1 MQVLALKYRPKHFSE
16 LVGQESVAKTL
27 SLALDNQRLANAYLF
42 SGLRGSGKTSSSR
55 IFARALM
62 CETGPK
68 AVPCDTCIQ
77 CQSALNNHH
86 IDIIEMDGASNRGI
100 DDVRNLIEQTRYKP
114 SFGRYKIFIIDEVH
128 MFTTEAFNALLKT
141 LEEPPSHVKFLL
153 ATTDA
158 LKLPATI
165 LSRTQHFRFKKI
177 PENSVISH
185 LKTILEKEQ
194 VSYETSALEKL
205 AHSGQGSLRDTITL
219 LEQAINYCDNAITE
233 SKVAE
238 MLGAIDRSVLEDFFQ
253 SLINQD
259 EARLQERY
267 AILENYETESV
278 LEEMM
283 LFLKAKLLSPDSYS
297 ILLIERFFKIIMSSL
312 SLLKEGA
319 NASFVLLLLK
329 MKFKEALKLKALDD
343 AILELE
349 QSKESVLKPLN
360 QNANASKQEPKSTE
374 KIEQAERI
382 EGTEKKE
389 KLETRENTETLQTLM
404 LSAKD
409 RIFHNLFKQV
419 QTLVYERNY
428 ELGEVFEKNIRFIDF
443 DSQTKTLTWESL
455 ATDKDKELL
464 RERFKI
470 VKSIVDG
477 VFGKGENIKIALKHH
492 LENKS
497 TLETQEIKDF
507 KISSLREK
515 ILPKPTIETTAE
527 TKENDTKE
535 AVGKALQTKENDT
548 KEAVGKALQTKEND
562 TKEAVGKA
570 LQTKENDTKEAVGK
584 ALQTKENDT
593 KETKETQPKQAPT
606 ALQEFMANH
615 SELIEEIKSEFEIKS
630 VELL

>member
-62 CETGPK
+62 CEEGPK

-194 VSYETSALEKL
+194 VGYESSALEKL

-233 SKVAE
+233 SKVAA

-360 QNANASKQEPKSTE
+360 QNANAPKQEPKSAE
-374 KIEQAERI
+374 KRENP
-382 EGTEKKE
+382 EKKE
-389 KLETRENTETLQTLM
+389 NAEAPQTPM

-428 ELGEVFEKNIRFIDF
+428 ELGAVFEKNIRFIDF

-470 VKSIVDG
+470 VKGIVDG
-477 VFGKGENIKIALKHH
+477 VFGKGENIKIALKNH

-497 TLETQEIKDF
+497 ALEVVKELKF
-507 KISSLREK
+507 PYSK
-515 ILPKPTIETTAE
+515 PKPTTETMAE
-527 TKENDTKE
+527 MKEKETKE
-535 AVGKALQTKENDT
+535 AVKKEI
-548 KEAVGKALQTKEND
+548 KEKEIQK
-562 TKEAVGKA
+562 KEI
-570 LQTKENDTKEAVGK
+570 
-584 ALQTKENDT
+584 KENDT
-593 KETKETQPKQAPT
+593 KETKEAQPKEAPT

-615 SELIEEIKSEFEIKS
+615 SNLIEEIKSEFEIKS

>member
-62 CETGPK
+62 CEEGPK
-68 AVPCDTCIQ
+68 AVPCDTCTQ

-297 ILLIERFFKIIMSSL
+297 ILLIERFFKIIMSGL

-360 QNANASKQEPKSTE
+360 QNANAFKQESAE
-374 KIEQAERI
+374 KIEKP
-382 EGTEKKE
+382 EKKE
-389 KLETRENTETLQTLM
+389 NAETPQTPM

-428 ELGEVFEKNIRFIDF
+428 ELGAVFEKNIRFIDF

-455 ATDKDKELL
+455 ATHKDKELL

-477 VFGKGENIKIALKHH
+477 VFGKGENIKIALKNHS
-492 LENKS
+492 ENKS
-497 TLETQEIKDF
+497 ALEEIKEF
-507 KISSLREK
+507 KFPSLK
-515 ILPKPTIETTAE
+515 PKPTTETTAE
-527 TKENDTKE
+527 TKEKE
-535 AVGKALQTKENDT
+535 IQENDT
-548 KEAVGKALQTKEND
+548 KEIQET
-562 TKEAVGKA
+562 
-570 LQTKENDTKEAVGK
+570 QS
-584 ALQTKENDT
+584 
-593 KETKETQPKQAPT
+593 KETPT

-615 SELIEEIKSEFEIKS
+615 SDLIEEIKSEFEIKS

>member
-62 CETGPK
+62 CEEGPK

-194 VSYETSALEKL
+194 VSYESSALEKL

-233 SKVAE
+233 SKVAA

-267 AILENYETESV
+267 AILENYETEGV

-343 AILELE
+343 AIVELE
-349 QSKESVLKPLN
+349 QTPFN
-360 QNANASKQEPKSTE
+360 QSPSISYNAPKQEPKS
-374 KIEQAERI
+374 AERM
-382 EGTEKKE
+382 EGTEK
-389 KLETRENTETLQTLM
+389 RENTEAPQTPM

-428 ELGEVFEKNIRFIDF
+428 ELGAVFEKNIRFIDF

-455 ATDKDKELL
+455 AADKDKELL

-470 VKSIVDG
+470 VKGIVDG
-477 VFGKGENIKIALKHH
+477 VFGKGENIKIALKNHS
-492 LENKS
+492 ENKS
-497 TLETQEIKDF
+497 AREETKEVKDF

-515 ILPKPTIETTAE
+515 ILPQPTTETTAE
-527 TKENDTKE
+527 MKEKEVQKNEIKEKEIKEKEVQKKEIKENDTKE
-535 AVGKALQTKENDT
+535 VQ
-548 KEAVGKALQTKEND
+548 
-562 TKEAVGKA
+562 
-570 LQTKENDTKEAVGK
+570 
-584 ALQTKENDT
+584 
-593 KETKETQPKQAPT
+593 ETQLKEAPT

-615 SELIEEIKSEFEIKS
+615 SNLIEEIKSEFEIKS

>member
-16 LVGQESVAKTL
+16 LIGQESVAKTL

-62 CETGPK
+62 CEEGPK

-194 VSYETSALEKL
+194 VSYESSALEKL

-389 KLETRENTETLQTLM
+389 KPEKKENAETPQTPM

-428 ELGEVFEKNIRFIDF
+428 ELGAVFEKNIRFIDF

-455 ATDKDKELL
+455 ATNKDKELL

-477 VFGKGENIKIALKHH
+477 VFGKGENIKIALKSHS
-492 LENKS
+492 ENKNA
-497 TLETQEIKDF
+497 LEVVKEF
-507 KISSLREK
+507 KFPYSK
-515 ILPKPTIETTAE
+515 PKPTTETTAE
-527 TKENDTKE
+527 MKEKE
-535 AVGKALQTKENDT
+535 VQKNEI
-548 KEAVGKALQTKEND
+548 
-562 TKEAVGKA
+562 
-570 LQTKENDTKEAVGK
+570 
-584 ALQTKENDT
+584 
-593 KETKETQPKQAPT
+593 KETKETQPKEAPT

-615 SELIEEIKSEFEIKS
+615 SNLIEEIKSEFEIKS

>member
-259 EARLQERY
+259 EARLKERY

-283 LFLKAKLLSPDSYS
+283 LFLKAKLLSPDTYS

-349 QSKESVLKPLN
+349 QAPFN
-360 QNANASKQEPKSTE
+360 QSPSISYNAPKQEPKSTE

-382 EGTEKKE
+382 EGTE
-389 KLETRENTETLQTLM
+389 TPQTPM

-428 ELGEVFEKNIRFIDF
+428 ELGAVFEKNIRFIDF

-470 VKSIVDG
+470 VKGIVDS
-477 VFGKGENIKIALKHH
+477 VFGKGENIKIALKNQ
-492 LENKS
+492 NKS
-497 TLETQEIKDF
+497 ALEVVKELKF
-507 KISSLREK
+507 PYSK
-515 ILPKPTIETTAE
+515 PKPTTETTAE
-527 TKENDTKE
+527 MKEKEIQKKEIKEKEVQENDTKE
-535 AVGKALQTKENDT
+535 IQ
-548 KEAVGKALQTKEND
+548 
-562 TKEAVGKA
+562 
-570 LQTKENDTKEAVGK
+570 
-584 ALQTKENDT
+584 
-593 KETKETQPKQAPT
+593 ETQPKQAPT

-615 SELIEEIKSEFEIKS
+615 SNLIEEIKSEFEIKS

>member
-27 SLALDNQRLANAYLF
+27 SLALNNQRLANAYLF

-62 CETGPK
+62 CEEGPK

-349 QSKESVLKPLN
+349 QSKESILKSIN
-360 QNANASKQEPKSTE
+360 QNANAPKQEPKSTE
-374 KIEQAERI
+374 RIEQAERI
-382 EGTEKKE
+382 EGTEKIASAE
-389 KLETRENTETLQTLM
+389 APQTPM

-428 ELGEVFEKNIRFIDF
+428 ELGAVFEKNIRFIDF

-477 VFGKGENIKIALKHH
+477 VFGKGESIKIALKHH

-497 TLETQEIKDF
+497 AREETKEV
-507 KISSLREK
+507 KISSLKEK
-515 ILPKPTIETTAE
+515 ILPKPTTETTAE
-527 TKENDTKE
+527 MKEKEVQKNEIKEKEIKENDTKE
-535 AVGKALQTKENDT
+535 VQ
-548 KEAVGKALQTKEND
+548 
-562 TKEAVGKA
+562 
-570 LQTKENDTKEAVGK
+570 
-584 ALQTKENDT
+584 
-593 KETKETQPKQAPT
+593 ETQPKEAPT

-615 SELIEEIKSEFEIKS
+615 SNLIEEIKSEFEIKS

>member
-62 CETGPK
+62 CEEGPK

-259 EARLQERY
+259 EVRLKERY

-343 AILELE
+343 AIVELE
-349 QSKESVLKPLN
+349 QTPFN
-360 QNANASKQEPKSTE
+360 QNPNISYNAPKQEPKS
-374 KIEQAERI
+374 AERI
-382 EGTEKKE
+382 EGTEKRESTE
-389 KLETRENTETLQTLM
+389 KIASAETPQTPM
-404 LSAKD
+404 LSVKD

-428 ELGEVFEKNIRFIDF
+428 ELGAVFEKNIRFIDF

-455 ATDKDKELL
+455 AADKDKELL

-470 VKSIVDG
+470 VKGIVDG
-477 VFGKGENIKIALKHH
+477 VFGKGENIKIALKNHS
-492 LENKS
+492 ENKS
-497 TLETQEIKDF
+497 AREETKEV

-515 ILPKPTIETTAE
+515 ILPKPTTETMAEMKEKEVQKNEIKEKE

-535 AVGKALQTKENDT
+535 VQ
-548 KEAVGKALQTKEND
+548 EA
-562 TKEAVGKA
+562 
-570 LQTKENDTKEAVGK
+570 
-584 ALQTKENDT
+584 
-593 KETKETQPKQAPT
+593 QPKQAPT

>member
-62 CETGPK
+62 CEEGPK
-68 AVPCDTCIQ
+68 AVPCDTCTQ

-297 ILLIERFFKIIMSSL
+297 ILLIERFFKIIMSGL

-360 QNANASKQEPKSTE
+360 QNANAFKQESKSAD
-374 KIEQAERI
+374 KIEKPEKREGAE
-382 EGTEKKE
+382 TP
-389 KLETRENTETLQTLM
+389 M

-428 ELGEVFEKNIRFIDF
+428 ELGAVFEKNIRFIDF

-455 ATDKDKELL
+455 ATHKDKELL

-477 VFGKGENIKIALKHH
+477 VFGKGENIKIALKNHS
-492 LENKS
+492 ENKS
-497 TLETQEIKDF
+497 AKEVVKEF
-507 KISSLREK
+507 KFPSLK
-515 ILPKPTIETTAE
+515 PKPTTETTAE
-527 TKENDTKE
+527 TKENETKE
-535 AVGKALQTKENDT
+535 VVEKETKEKEVQKNDT
-548 KEAVGKALQTKEND
+548 KEIQ
-562 TKEAVGKA
+562 
-570 LQTKENDTKEAVGK
+570 
-584 ALQTKENDT
+584 
-593 KETKETQPKQAPT
+593 ETQPKETPT

-615 SELIEEIKSEFEIKS
+615 SDLIEEIKSEFEIKS

>member
-62 CETGPK
+62 CEEGPK

-194 VSYETSALEKL
+194 VSYESSALEKL

-349 QSKESVLKPLN
+349 QTPFN
-360 QNANASKQEPKSTE
+360 QSPSISYNAPKQEPKSAE
-374 KIEQAERI
+374 KIEKPEKR
-382 EGTEKKE
+382 ESTEKKE
-389 KLETRENTETLQTLM
+389 NAEAPQTPM

-428 ELGEVFEKNIRFIDF
+428 ELGAVFEKNIRFIDF

-455 ATDKDKELL
+455 AADKDKELL

-470 VKSIVDG
+470 VKGIVDG
-477 VFGKGENIKIALKHH
+477 IFGKGENIKIVLKNH

-497 TLETQEIKDF
+497 AREETKEVKDF

-515 ILPKPTIETTAE
+515 ILPQPTTETTAE
-527 TKENDTKE
+527 MKEKEVQKNEIKEKETKEKETKE
-535 AVGKALQTKENDT
+535 KETKEKET
-548 KEAVGKALQTKEND
+548 KEKETKE
-562 TKEAVGKA
+562 KEVQKN
-570 LQTKENDTKEAVGK
+570 E
-584 ALQTKENDT
+584 T

-606 ALQEFMANH
+606 ALQEFMANN
-615 SELIEEIKSEFEIKS
+615 SNLIEEIKSEFEIKS

>member
-62 CETGPK
+62 CEEGPK

-194 VSYETSALEKL
+194 VSYESSALEKL

-233 SKVAE
+233 SKVAA

-259 EARLQERY
+259 EARLKERY

-349 QSKESVLKPLN
+349 QTPFN
-360 QNANASKQEPKSTE
+360 QSPSISYNAPKQEFKGTE

-382 EGTEKKE
+382 ERTEKRE
-389 KLETRENTETLQTLM
+389 SAERIESAETPQTPM

-428 ELGEVFEKNIRFIDF
+428 ELGAVFEKNIRFIDF

-455 ATDKDKELL
+455 ATHKDKELL

-477 VFGKGENIKIALKHH
+477 VFGKGENIKIALKNH

-497 TLETQEIKDF
+497 TREETKEVKDF

-515 ILPKPTIETTAE
+515 ILPKPTTETTAE
-527 TKENDTKE
+527 MKEKETKEKEIQENDTKE
-535 AVGKALQTKENDT
+535 VQEI
-548 KEAVGKALQTKEND
+548 
-562 TKEAVGKA
+562 
-570 LQTKENDTKEAVGK
+570 
-584 ALQTKENDT
+584 
-593 KETKETQPKQAPT
+593 QPKQAPT

-615 SELIEEIKSEFEIKS
+615 SNLIEEIKSEFEIKS

>member
-62 CETGPK
+62 CEEGPK
-68 AVPCDTCIQ
+68 AVPCDTCTQ

-194 VSYETSALEKL
+194 VSYEASALEKL

-267 AILENYETESV
+267 AILENYETEGV

-343 AILELE
+343 AIVELE

-389 KLETRENTETLQTLM
+389 KLETRENTETLQTPM

-428 ELGEVFEKNIRFIDF
+428 ELGAVFEKNIRFIDF

-455 ATDKDKELL
+455 AADKDKELL

-477 VFGKGENIKIALKHH
+477 VFGKGENIKIALKNH

-497 TLETQEIKDF
+497 AREETKEVKDF

-515 ILPKPTIETTAE
+515 ILPQPTTETTAE
-527 TKENDTKE
+527 MKEKEVQKNEIKEKEIKENDTKE
-535 AVGKALQTKENDT
+535 VQ
-548 KEAVGKALQTKEND
+548 
-562 TKEAVGKA
+562 
-570 LQTKENDTKEAVGK
+570 
-584 ALQTKENDT
+584 
-593 KETKETQPKQAPT
+593 ETQPKESPT

-615 SELIEEIKSEFEIKS
+615 SNLIEEIKSEFEIKS

>member
-62 CETGPK
+62 CEEGPK

-194 VSYETSALEKL
+194 VSYENSALEKL

-267 AILENYETESV
+267 AILENYETEGV

-343 AILELE
+343 AIVELE
-349 QSKESVLKPLN
+349 QTPFN
-360 QNANASKQEPKSTE
+360 QSPSISYNAPKQEPKS
-374 KIEQAERI
+374 AERI
-382 EGTEKKE
+382 EGTEKRE
-389 KLETRENTETLQTLM
+389 KLETRENTETPQTPM

-428 ELGEVFEKNIRFIDF
+428 ELGAVFEKNIRFIDF

-477 VFGKGENIKIALKHH
+477 VFGKGENIKIALKNH

-497 TLETQEIKDF
+497 APEETKEF
-507 KISSLREK
+507 KFPFL
-515 ILPKPTIETTAE
+515 KPQPTTETTAE
-527 TKENDTKE
+527 TKENEKE
-535 AVGKALQTKENDT
+535 AVGKALQTKEN
-548 KEAVGKALQTKEND
+548 E
-562 TKEAVGKA
+562 
-570 LQTKENDTKEAVGK
+570 
-584 ALQTKENDT
+584 T
-593 KETKETQPKQAPT
+593 KETKEAQPKEAPT

>member
-62 CETGPK
+62 CEEGPK
-68 AVPCDTCIQ
+68 AVPCDTCTQ

-177 PENSVISH
+177 PENSVIAH

-283 LFLKAKLLSPDSYS
+283 LFLKAKLLSPDTYS
-297 ILLIERFFKIIMSSL
+297 ILLIERFFKIIMSGL

-360 QNANASKQEPKSTE
+360 QNANAFKQESAE
-374 KIEQAERI
+374 KIEKPEKRESAE
-382 EGTEKKE
+382 TP
-389 KLETRENTETLQTLM
+389 QTPM

-428 ELGEVFEKNIRFIDF
+428 ELGAVFEKNIRFIDF

-455 ATDKDKELL
+455 ATHKDKELL

-477 VFGKGENIKIALKHH
+477 VFGKGENIKIALKNHS
-492 LENKS
+492 ENKS
-497 TLETQEIKDF
+497 ALEEIKF
-507 KISSLREK
+507 KFPSLK
-515 ILPKPTIETTAE
+515 PKPTTETTAE
-527 TKENDTKE
+527 MKE
-535 AVGKALQTKENDT
+535 
-548 KEAVGKALQTKEND
+548 
-562 TKEAVGKA
+562 
-570 LQTKENDTKEAVGK
+570 
-584 ALQTKENDT
+584 
-593 KETKETQPKQAPT
+593 KETKEAIEKETKENGTKEIQETQPKETPT
-606 ALQEFMANH
+606 ALQEFMTNH
-615 SELIEEIKSEFEIKS
+615 SDLIEEIKSEFEIKS
-630 VELL
+630 VEWL

>member
-62 CETGPK
+62 CEEGPK
-68 AVPCDTCIQ
+68 AVPCDTCTQ

-297 ILLIERFFKIIMSSL
+297 ILLIERFFKIIMSGL

-349 QSKESVLKPLN
+349 QSKESALKPLN
-360 QNANASKQEPKSTE
+360 QNANAFKQESAE
-374 KIEQAERI
+374 KIEKP
-382 EGTEKKE
+382 EK
-389 KLETRENTETLQTLM
+389 RESTETPQTPM

-428 ELGEVFEKNIRFIDF
+428 ELGAVFEKNIRFIDF

-464 RERFKI
+464 RERFKV

-477 VFGKGENIKIALKHH
+477 VFGKGENIKIALKNHS
-492 LENKS
+492 ENKS
-497 TLETQEIKDF
+497 ALEEIKEF
-507 KISSLREK
+507 KFPYSK
-515 ILPKPTIETTAE
+515 PKPTTETTAE

-535 AVGKALQTKENDT
+535 VVENDT
-548 KEAVGKALQTKEND
+548 KEKEIQKND
-562 TKEAVGKA
+562 TKEIQET
-570 LQTKENDTKEAVGK
+570 QTKET
-584 ALQTKENDT
+584 
-593 KETKETQPKQAPT
+593 PT
-606 ALQEFMANH
+606 ALQEFMANN
-615 SELIEEIKSEFEIKS
+615 SNLIEEIKSEFEIKS

>member
-62 CETGPK
+62 CEKGPK
-68 AVPCDTCIQ
+68 AVPCDTCTQ

-259 EARLQERY
+259 EVRLQERY

-283 LFLKAKLLSPDSYS
+283 LFLKAKLLSPDAYS
-297 ILLIERFFKIIMSSL
+297 ILLIERFFKIIMSGL

-349 QSKESVLKPLN
+349 QTPFN
-360 QNANASKQEPKSTE
+360 QNPSISYNASKQEPKSAE

-389 KLETRENTETLQTLM
+389 SAEKRENTETQQTPM

-428 ELGEVFEKNIRFIDF
+428 ELGAVFEKNIRFIDF

-477 VFGKGENIKIALKHH
+477 VFGKGENIKIALKNQ
-492 LENKS
+492 NKS
-497 TLETQEIKDF
+497 ALEVVKELKF
-507 KISSLREK
+507 PYSK
-515 ILPKPTIETTAE
+515 PKPTTETTAE
-527 TKENDTKE
+527 TKE
-535 AVGKALQTKENDT
+535 
-548 KEAVGKALQTKEND
+548 
-562 TKEAVGKA
+562 
-570 LQTKENDTKEAVGK
+570 
-584 ALQTKENDT
+584 
-593 KETKETQPKQAPT
+593 KETKEKEVQEIQPKQAPT

-615 SELIEEIKSEFEIKS
+615 SNLIEEIKSEFEIKS

>member
-62 CETGPK
+62 CEEGPK
-68 AVPCDTCIQ
+68 SVPCDTCIQ

-283 LFLKAKLLSPDSYS
+283 LFLKAKLLSPDAYS
-297 ILLIERFFKIIMSSL
+297 ILLIERFFKIIMSGL

-349 QSKESVLKPLN
+349 QSKESALKPLN
-360 QNANASKQEPKSTE
+360 QNANAFKQESAE
-374 KIEQAERI
+374 KIEKPEKRESAE
-382 EGTEKKE
+382 TP
-389 KLETRENTETLQTLM
+389 QTPM

-428 ELGEVFEKNIRFIDF
+428 ELGAVFEKNIRFIDF

-470 VKSIVDG
+470 VKSIVNG
-477 VFGKGENIKIALKHH
+477 VFGKGENIKIALKNH

-497 TLETQEIKDF
+497 AREETKEVKDF

-515 ILPKPTIETTAE
+515 ILPKPTTETTAE
-527 TKENDTKE
+527 MKE
-535 AVGKALQTKENDT
+535 
-548 KEAVGKALQTKEND
+548 
-562 TKEAVGKA
+562 
-570 LQTKENDTKEAVGK
+570 
-584 ALQTKENDT
+584 
-593 KETKETQPKQAPT
+593 KETKEKETKEVQETQPKETPT

-615 SELIEEIKSEFEIKS
+615 SDLIEEIKSEFEIKS

>member
-1 MQVLALKYRPKHFSE
+1 MQVLALKYRPKHFSD

-62 CETGPK
+62 CEEGPK

-297 ILLIERFFKIIMSSL
+297 ILLIERFFKIIMSGL

-349 QSKESVLKPLN
+349 QNKESALKPLN
-360 QNANASKQEPKSTE
+360 QNANAPKQEFKSIE
-374 KIEQAERI
+374 KVEKP
-382 EGTEKKE
+382 EKKE
-389 KLETRENTETLQTLM
+389 SAETPQTPM

-428 ELGEVFEKNIRFIDF
+428 ELGAVFEKNIRFVDF

-455 ATDKDKELL
+455 ATNKDKELL

-477 VFGKGENIKIALKHH
+477 VFGKGENIKIALKNPS
-492 LENKS
+492 ENKS
-497 TLETQEIKDF
+497 APEEIKEF
-507 KISSLREK
+507 KFPSLK
-515 ILPKPTIETTAE
+515 PKPTIETTAE
-527 TKENDTKE
+527 MKEKETKEKEVQENDTKE
-535 AVGKALQTKENDT
+535 VKEI
-548 KEAVGKALQTKEND
+548 
-562 TKEAVGKA
+562 
-570 LQTKENDTKEAVGK
+570 
-584 ALQTKENDT
+584 
-593 KETKETQPKQAPT
+593 QPKEAPT

-615 SELIEEIKSEFEIKS
+615 SNLIEEIKSEFEIKS

>member
-194 VSYETSALEKL
+194 VSYESSALEKL

-267 AILENYETESV
+267 AILENYETEGV

-343 AILELE
+343 AIVELE
-349 QSKESVLKPLN
+349 QTPFN
-360 QNANASKQEPKSTE
+360 QSPSISYNAPKQEPKSTE

-382 EGTEKKE
+382 EGTEK
-389 KLETRENTETLQTLM
+389 RENAETLQTPM

-428 ELGEVFEKNIRFIDF
+428 ELGVVFEKNIRFIDF

-455 ATDKDKELL
+455 AADKDKELL

-497 TLETQEIKDF
+497 APE
-507 KISSLREK
+507 
-515 ILPKPTIETTAE
+515 E
-527 TKENDTKE
+527 TKEFKFPPLKPQPTTEMTAEMQEKETKE

-548 KEAVGKALQTKEND
+548 KEVQEKEVQE
-562 TKEAVGKA
+562 KEI
-570 LQTKENDTKEAVGK
+570 
-584 ALQTKENDT
+584 KENDT
-593 KETKETQPKQAPT
+593 KETKEAQPKEAPT

>member
-16 LVGQESVAKTL
+16 LIGQESVAKTL

-68 AVPCDTCIQ
+68 AVPCDTCTQ

-194 VSYETSALEKL
+194 VSYEASALEKL

-259 EARLQERY
+259 EARLKERY

-283 LFLKAKLLSPDSYS
+283 LFLKAKLLSPDNYS

-349 QSKESVLKPLN
+349 QSKESAFQPLN
-360 QNANASKQEPKSTE
+360 QNANAPKQESKSTE
-374 KIEQAERI
+374 KIEKPERI
-382 EGTEKKE
+382 EGTEK
-389 KLETRENTETLQTLM
+389 RENTEKIASAETPQTPM

-428 ELGEVFEKNIRFIDF
+428 ELGAVFEKNICFIDF

-470 VKSIVDG
+470 VKGIVDG
-477 VFGKGENIKIALKHH
+477 VFGKGENIKIALKNHS
-492 LENKS
+492 ENKS
-497 TLETQEIKDF
+497 TREETKEVKDF

-515 ILPKPTIETTAE
+515 ILPKPTTETTAE
-527 TKENDTKE
+527 MKEKE
-535 AVGKALQTKENDT
+535 VQKNEIKE
-548 KEAVGKALQTKEND
+548 KEIKE
-562 TKEAVGKA
+562 KEI
-570 LQTKENDTKEAVGK
+570 KEKEI
-584 ALQTKENDT
+584 KEVQ
-593 KETKETQPKQAPT
+593 ETQPKQAPT

-615 SELIEEIKSEFEIKS
+615 SNLIEEIKSEFEIKS

>member
-62 CETGPK
+62 CEEGPK
-68 AVPCDTCIQ
+68 AVPCDTCTQ

-259 EARLQERY
+259 EARLKERY

-349 QSKESVLKPLN
+349 QTPFN
-360 QNANASKQEPKSTE
+360 QNPSISYNASKQEPKSTE
-374 KIEQAERI
+374 RI

-389 KLETRENTETLQTLM
+389 SAEKRENAETPQTPM

-428 ELGEVFEKNIRFIDF
+428 ELGAVFEKNIRFIDF

-477 VFGKGENIKIALKHH
+477 VFGKGENIKIALKNHS
-492 LENKS
+492 ENKS
-497 TLETQEIKDF
+497 AREEIKEVKDF
-507 KISSLREK
+507 KFPL
-515 ILPKPTIETTAE
+515 LKPQPTTETTAE
-527 TKENDTKE
+527 MKEKETKEAVKKEVQKNEIKEKEIKENDTKE
-535 AVGKALQTKENDT
+535 VQ
-548 KEAVGKALQTKEND
+548 
-562 TKEAVGKA
+562 
-570 LQTKENDTKEAVGK
+570 
-584 ALQTKENDT
+584 
-593 KETKETQPKQAPT
+593 ETQPKEAPT

-615 SELIEEIKSEFEIKS
+615 SNLIEEIKSEFEIKS

>member
-62 CETGPK
+62 CEEGPK
-68 AVPCDTCIQ
+68 AVPCDTCTQ

-297 ILLIERFFKIIMSSL
+297 ILLIERFFKIIMSGL

-360 QNANASKQEPKSTE
+360 QNANAFKQESKSAD
-374 KIEQAERI
+374 KIEKP
-382 EGTEKKE
+382 EKKE
-389 KLETRENTETLQTLM
+389 NAETPQTPM

-428 ELGEVFEKNIRFIDF
+428 ELGAVFEKNIRFIDF

-455 ATDKDKELL
+455 ATHKDKELL

-477 VFGKGENIKIALKHH
+477 VFGKGENIKIALKNHS
-492 LENKS
+492 ENKS
-497 TLETQEIKDF
+497 TLEEIKEF
-507 KISSLREK
+507 KFPYSK
-515 ILPKPTIETTAE
+515 PKPTTETTAE
-527 TKENDTKE
+527 MKEKETKEAIENKTKEKEIQENDTKE
-535 AVGKALQTKENDT
+535 VQ
-548 KEAVGKALQTKEND
+548 
-562 TKEAVGKA
+562 
-570 LQTKENDTKEAVGK
+570 
-584 ALQTKENDT
+584 
-593 KETKETQPKQAPT
+593 ETQPKDAPT

-615 SELIEEIKSEFEIKS
+615 SDLIEEIKSEFEIKS

>member
-141 LEEPPSHVKFLL
+141 LEEPPGHVKFLL

-194 VSYETSALEKL
+194 VSYEASALEKL

-233 SKVAE
+233 SKVAA

-259 EARLQERY
+259 EARLQECY
-267 AILENYETESV
+267 AILENYETEGV

-283 LFLKAKLLSPDSYS
+283 LFLKAKLLSPDTYS

-343 AILELE
+343 AIVELE
-349 QSKESVLKPLN
+349 QTPFN
-360 QNANASKQEPKSTE
+360 QSPSISYNATKQEFKGTE

-382 EGTEKKE
+382 EGTEKRE
-389 KLETRENTETLQTLM
+389 KLEKRENAEAPQTPM

-428 ELGEVFEKNIRFIDF
+428 ELGAVFEKNIRFIDF
-443 DSQTKTLTWESL
+443 DSQTKTLTWKSL
-455 ATDKDKELL
+455 AADKDKELL

-470 VKSIVDG
+470 VKGIVDG
-477 VFGKGENIKIALKHH
+477 VFGKGENIKIALKNH

-497 TLETQEIKDF
+497 AREETKEVKDF

-515 ILPKPTIETTAE
+515 ILPKPTTETTAE
-527 TKENDTKE
+527 MQENEKE
-535 AVGKALQTKENDT
+535 AVGKALQTKENET
-548 KEAVGKALQTKEND
+548 KEVQ
-562 TKEAVGKA
+562 
-570 LQTKENDTKEAVGK
+570 
-584 ALQTKENDT
+584 
-593 KETKETQPKQAPT
+593 ETQPKEVPT

>member
-62 CETGPK
+62 CEEGPK
-68 AVPCDTCIQ
+68 AVPCDTCTQ

-297 ILLIERFFKIIMSSL
+297 ILLIERFFKIIMSGL

-349 QSKESVLKPLN
+349 QSKESVLKPLS
-360 QNANASKQEPKSTE
+360 QNANAFKQESAE
-374 KIEQAERI
+374 KIEKP
-382 EGTEKKE
+382 EK
-389 KLETRENTETLQTLM
+389 RESTETPQTPM

-428 ELGEVFEKNIRFIDF
+428 ELGVVFEKNIRFIDF

-477 VFGKGENIKIALKHH
+477 VFGKGENIKIALKNQ
-492 LENKS
+492 NKS
-497 TLETQEIKDF
+497 ALEEIKEF
-507 KISSLREK
+507 KFPYS
-515 ILPKPTIETTAE
+515 KPQPTTETTAE
-527 TKENDTKE
+527 MKENDTKE
-535 AVGKALQTKENDT
+535 VVENDT
-548 KEAVGKALQTKEND
+548 KEKEVQKNETKEI
-562 TKEAVGKA
+562 
-570 LQTKENDTKEAVGK
+570 Q
-584 ALQTKENDT
+584 
-593 KETKETQPKQAPT
+593 ETQPKETPT
-606 ALQEFMANH
+606 ALQEFMANN
-615 SELIEEIKSEFEIKS
+615 SNLIEEIKSEFEIKS

>member
-62 CETGPK
+62 CEEGPK
-68 AVPCDTCIQ
+68 AVPCDTCTQ

-233 SKVAE
+233 SKVAA

-259 EARLQERY
+259 EARLKERY

-349 QSKESVLKPLN
+349 QAPFN
-360 QNANASKQEPKSTE
+360 QSPSISYNAPKQEPKSAE
-374 KIEQAERI
+374 KIE
-382 EGTEKKE
+382 
-389 KLETRENTETLQTLM
+389 KLEKIESAETPQTPM

-428 ELGEVFEKNIRFIDF
+428 ELGAVFEKNIRFIDF

-455 ATDKDKELL
+455 AADKDKELL

-470 VKSIVDG
+470 VKGIVDS
-477 VFGKGENIKIALKHH
+477 VFGKGESIKIALKNH

-497 TLETQEIKDF
+497 AREETKEVKDF

-515 ILPKPTIETTAE
+515 ILPKPTTETTAE
-527 TKENDTKE
+527 TKEKEIKE
-535 AVGKALQTKENDT
+535 AVKKEIKEKEIKEKEVKENDT
-548 KEAVGKALQTKEND
+548 KEI
-562 TKEAVGKA
+562 KEA
-570 LQTKENDTKEAVGK
+570 
-584 ALQTKENDT
+584 
-593 KETKETQPKQAPT
+593 QPKEAPT

>member
-62 CETGPK
+62 CEEGPK
-68 AVPCDTCIQ
+68 AVPCDTCAQ

-259 EARLQERY
+259 EVRLQERY

-297 ILLIERFFKIIMSSL
+297 ILLIERFFKIIMSGL

-360 QNANASKQEPKSTE
+360 QNANAFKQESAE
-374 KIEQAERI
+374 KIEKP
-382 EGTEKKE
+382 EKK
-389 KLETRENTETLQTLM
+389 ENTETPQTPM

-428 ELGEVFEKNIRFIDF
+428 ELGAVFEKNIRFIDF

-455 ATDKDKELL
+455 ATHKDKELL

-477 VFGKGENIKIALKHH
+477 VFGKGENIKIALKNHS
-492 LENKS
+492 ENKS
-497 TLETQEIKDF
+497 ALEVVKEF
-507 KISSLREK
+507 KFPSLK
-515 ILPKPTIETTAE
+515 PKPTTETTAE
-527 TKENDTKE
+527 MKEKETKE
-535 AVGKALQTKENDT
+535 AIEKETKEKET
-548 KEAVGKALQTKEND
+548 KEI
-562 TKEAVGKA
+562 
-570 LQTKENDTKEAVGK
+570 
-584 ALQTKENDT
+584 
-593 KETKETQPKQAPT
+593 KETQPKETPT
-606 ALQEFMANH
+606 ALQEFMANY
-615 SELIEEIKSEFEIKS
+615 SDLIEEIKSEFEIKS

>member
-68 AVPCDTCIQ
+68 AVPCDTCTQ

-259 EARLQERY
+259 EARLKERY

-360 QNANASKQEPKSTE
+360 QNANAPKQEFKGTE

-389 KLETRENTETLQTLM
+389 SAEKKENTETPQTPM

-428 ELGEVFEKNIRFIDF
+428 ELGAVFEKNIRFIDF

-455 ATDKDKELL
+455 ATNKDKELL

-477 VFGKGENIKIALKHH
+477 VFGKGENIKIALKNH

-497 TLETQEIKDF
+497 AREETKEVKDF

-515 ILPKPTIETTAE
+515 ISPQPTTETTAE
-527 TKENDTKE
+527 MKEKE
-535 AVGKALQTKENDT
+535 VQKNEIKE
-548 KEAVGKALQTKEND
+548 KEVQ
-562 TKEAVGKA
+562 
-570 LQTKENDTKEAVGK
+570 
-584 ALQTKENDT
+584 ENDT
-593 KETKETQPKQAPT
+593 KETKETQPKEAPT

-615 SELIEEIKSEFEIKS
+615 SNLIEEIKSEFEIKS

>member
-62 CETGPK
+62 CEEGPK

-194 VSYETSALEKL
+194 VSYEASALEKL

-259 EARLQERY
+259 EARLKERY

-329 MKFKEALKLKALDD
+329 MKFKEALKFKALDD

-349 QSKESVLKPLN
+349 QTKESAFQPLN
-360 QNANASKQEPKSTE
+360 QNANAPKQEPKSTE

-382 EGTEKKE
+382 ENA
-389 KLETRENTETLQTLM
+389 ETPQTPM

-428 ELGEVFEKNIRFIDF
+428 ELGAVFEKNIRFIDF

-455 ATDKDKELL
+455 ATNKDKELL

-470 VKSIVDG
+470 VKGIVDS
-477 VFGKGENIKIALKHH
+477 VFGKGESIKIALKNHS
-492 LENKS
+492 ENKS
-497 TLETQEIKDF
+497 ALEVVKELKF
-507 KISSLREK
+507 PYSK
-515 ILPKPTIETTAE
+515 PKPTTETTAE
-527 TKENDTKE
+527 TEEKETEEKETEEKETEEKETKEKETKEKEIQENDTKE
-535 AVGKALQTKENDT
+535 VQ
-548 KEAVGKALQTKEND
+548 
-562 TKEAVGKA
+562 
-570 LQTKENDTKEAVGK
+570 
-584 ALQTKENDT
+584 
-593 KETKETQPKQAPT
+593 ETQPKQAPT

-615 SELIEEIKSEFEIKS
+615 SNLIEEIKSEFEIKS

>member
-62 CETGPK
+62 CEEGPK
-68 AVPCDTCIQ
+68 AVPCDTCTQ

-100 DDVRNLIEQTRYKP
+100 DDVRNLIEQTCYKP

-283 LFLKAKLLSPDSYS
+283 LFLKAKLLSPDAYS
-297 ILLIERFFKIIMSSL
+297 ILLIERFFKIIMSGL

-349 QSKESVLKPLN
+349 QTPFN
-360 QNANASKQEPKSTE
+360 QNPSISYNDSKQEPKSTE

-389 KLETRENTETLQTLM
+389 KLETRENTETLQTPM

-428 ELGEVFEKNIRFIDF
+428 ELGAVFEKNIRFIDF

-455 ATDKDKELL
+455 ATNKDKELL

-477 VFGKGENIKIALKHH
+477 VFGKGESIKIALKNHS
-492 LENKS
+492 ENKS
-497 TLETQEIKDF
+497 AREETKEIKDF

-515 ILPKPTIETTAE
+515 ILPKPTTETTAE
-527 TKENDTKE
+527 MKEKETKEKEIQENDTKE
-535 AVGKALQTKENDT
+535 VQ
-548 KEAVGKALQTKEND
+548 EA
-562 TKEAVGKA
+562 
-570 LQTKENDTKEAVGK
+570 
-584 ALQTKENDT
+584 
-593 KETKETQPKQAPT
+593 QPKQAPT

-615 SELIEEIKSEFEIKS
+615 SNLIEEIKSEFEIKS

>member
-62 CETGPK
+62 CEIGPK

-194 VSYETSALEKL
+194 VSYESSALEKL

-233 SKVAE
+233 SKVAA

-349 QSKESVLKPLN
+349 QAPFN
-360 QNANASKQEPKSTE
+360 QSPSISYNAPKQEPKSTE

-389 KLETRENTETLQTLM
+389 SAEKKENTETPQTPM

-428 ELGEVFEKNIRFIDF
+428 ELGAVFEKNICFIDF

-470 VKSIVDG
+470 VKGIVDG
-477 VFGKGENIKIALKHH
+477 VFGKGENIKIALKNQ
-492 LENKS
+492 NKS
-497 TLETQEIKDF
+497 TLEVVKEF
-507 KISSLREK
+507 KFPSLK
-515 ILPKPTIETTAE
+515 PKPTTETTAE
-527 TKENDTKE
+527 MKEKEVQKKEIKEKEIKEKEIKEKEIKEKEIKEKEIKENDTKE
-535 AVGKALQTKENDT
+535 VQEN
-548 KEAVGKALQTKEND
+548 
-562 TKEAVGKA
+562 
-570 LQTKENDTKEAVGK
+570 
-584 ALQTKENDT
+584 
-593 KETKETQPKQAPT
+593 QPKESPT

-615 SELIEEIKSEFEIKS
+615 SNLIEEIRSEFEIKS

>member
-16 LVGQESVAKTL
+16 LVGQEGVAKTL

-62 CETGPK
+62 CEEGPK

-194 VSYETSALEKL
+194 VSYENSALEKL

-233 SKVAE
+233 SKVAA

-267 AILENYETESV
+267 AILENYETEGV

-283 LFLKAKLLSPDSYS
+283 LFLKAKLLSPDTYS

-343 AILELE
+343 AIVELE
-349 QSKESVLKPLN
+349 QTPFN
-360 QNANASKQEPKSTE
+360 QSPSINYNAPKQEFKNIEKRE
-374 KIEQAERI
+374 KIESI
-382 EGTEKKE
+382 EKRE
-389 KLETRENTETLQTLM
+389 KLEKRENTEAPQTPM

-428 ELGEVFEKNIRFIDF
+428 ELGAVFEKNIRFIDF

-455 ATDKDKELL
+455 AADKDKELL

-477 VFGKGENIKIALKHH
+477 VFGKGENIKIALKNH

-497 TLETQEIKDF
+497 APEETKEVKF
-507 KISSLREK
+507 PFL
-515 ILPKPTIETTAE
+515 KPQLTTETTAE
-527 TKENDTKE
+527 TKENGKE

-548 KEAVGKALQTKEND
+548 KEVQ
-562 TKEAVGKA
+562 EA
-570 LQTKENDTKEAVGK
+570 
-584 ALQTKENDT
+584 
-593 KETKETQPKQAPT
+593 QPKEAPT

-615 SELIEEIKSEFEIKS
+615 SNLIEEIKSEFEIKS

>member
-62 CETGPK
+62 CEEGPK
-68 AVPCDTCIQ
+68 SVPCDTCTQ
-77 CQSALNNHH
+77 CQSTLNNHH

-283 LFLKAKLLSPDSYS
+283 LFLKAKLLSPDTYS
-297 ILLIERFFKIIMSSL
+297 ILLIERFFKIIMSGL

-349 QSKESVLKPLN
+349 QSKESALKPLN
-360 QNANASKQEPKSTE
+360 QNANAFKQESAE
-374 KIEQAERI
+374 KIEKP
-382 EGTEKKE
+382 EK
-389 KLETRENTETLQTLM
+389 RESTETPQTPM

-428 ELGEVFEKNIRFIDF
+428 ELGAVFEKNIRFIDF

-455 ATDKDKELL
+455 ATHKDKELL

-477 VFGKGENIKIALKHH
+477 VFGKGENIKIALKNHS
-492 LENKS
+492 ENKS
-497 TLETQEIKDF
+497 ALEVVKEF
-507 KISSLREK
+507 KFPSLK
-515 ILPKPTIETTAE
+515 PKPTTETTAE
-527 TKENDTKE
+527 TKENETKG
-535 AVGKALQTKENDT
+535 AVE
-548 KEAVGKALQTKEND
+548 
-562 TKEAVGKA
+562 
-570 LQTKENDTKEAVGK
+570 
-584 ALQTKENDT
+584 
-593 KETKETQPKQAPT
+593 KETKEKEAKEVQETQPKEAPT

-615 SELIEEIKSEFEIKS
+615 SNLIEEIKSEFEIKS

>member
-194 VSYETSALEKL
+194 VSYESSALEKL

-259 EARLQERY
+259 EVRLQERY
-267 AILENYETESV
+267 AILENYETEGV

-283 LFLKAKLLSPDSYS
+283 LFLKAKLLSPDTYS

-343 AILELE
+343 AIVELE
-349 QSKESVLKPLN
+349 QTPFN
-360 QNANASKQEPKSTE
+360 QSPSISYNAPKQEPKS
-374 KIEQAERI
+374 AERI
-382 EGTEKKE
+382 EGTEKRE
-389 KLETRENTETLQTLM
+389 KLEKRENTETPQTPM
-404 LSAKD
+404 FSAKD

-428 ELGEVFEKNIRFIDF
+428 ELGAVFEKNIRFIDF

-455 ATDKDKELL
+455 AADKDKELL

-477 VFGKGENIKIALKHH
+477 VFGKGESIKIALKHH

-497 TLETQEIKDF
+497 APEETKEVKDF

-515 ILPKPTIETTAE
+515 ILPKPTTETTAE
-527 TKENDTKE
+527 IQEKEIKE
-535 AVGKALQTKENDT
+535 KE
-548 KEAVGKALQTKEND
+548 VQEN
-562 TKEAVGKA
+562 E
-570 LQTKENDTKEAVGK
+570 
-584 ALQTKENDT
+584 T
-593 KETKETQPKQAPT
+593 KETKETQPKEAPT

>member
-194 VSYETSALEKL
+194 VSYESSALEKL

-233 SKVAE
+233 SKVAA

-259 EARLQERY
+259 EARLQKRY

-349 QSKESVLKPLN
+349 QAPFN
-360 QNANASKQEPKSTE
+360 QSPSISYNAPKQEPKSTE
-374 KIEQAERI
+374 RIEQAERI

-389 KLETRENTETLQTLM
+389 SAEKKENAETPQTPM

-428 ELGEVFEKNIRFIDF
+428 ELGAVFEKNIRFIDF

-470 VKSIVDG
+470 VKGIVDG
-477 VFGKGENIKIALKHH
+477 VFGKGENIKIALKNH

-497 TLETQEIKDF
+497 AREETKEIKDF

-515 ILPKPTIETTAE
+515 ILPKPTTETTAE

-535 AVGKALQTKENDT
+535 VQKSEVQENDT
-548 KEAVGKALQTKEND
+548 KEVQ
-562 TKEAVGKA
+562 
-570 LQTKENDTKEAVGK
+570 
-584 ALQTKENDT
+584 
-593 KETKETQPKQAPT
+593 ETQPKQAPT

-615 SELIEEIKSEFEIKS
+615 SNLIEEIKSEFEIKS

>member
-62 CETGPK
+62 CEEGPK

-349 QSKESVLKPLN
+349 QTKESAFQPIN
-360 QNANASKQEPKSTE
+360 QNANAPKQEPKSTE
-374 KIEQAERI
+374 RI
-382 EGTEKKE
+382 EGTEKRE
-389 KLETRENTETLQTLM
+389 SAERIESAETPQTPM

-428 ELGEVFEKNIRFIDF
+428 ELGVVFEKNIRFIDF

-455 ATDKDKELL
+455 ATNKDKELL

-470 VKSIVDG
+470 VKGIVDG
-477 VFGKGENIKIALKHH
+477 VFGKGENIKIALKNHS
-492 LENKS
+492 ENKS
-497 TLETQEIKDF
+497 TREETKEV

-515 ILPKPTIETTAE
+515 ILPKPTTETTAE
-527 TKENDTKE
+527 TKEKETKE
-535 AVGKALQTKENDT
+535 TVGKETKIKEQEVKEN
-548 KEAVGKALQTKEND
+548 E
-562 TKEAVGKA
+562 
-570 LQTKENDTKEAVGK
+570 
-584 ALQTKENDT
+584 TKENDT

-615 SELIEEIKSEFEIKS
+615 SNLIEEIKSEFEIKS

>member
-62 CETGPK
+62 CEEGPK
-68 AVPCDTCIQ
+68 AVPCDTCAQ

-185 LKTILEKEQ
+185 LKTILEKER

-259 EARLQERY
+259 EARLQDRY

-283 LFLKAKLLSPDSYS
+283 LFLKAKLLSPDIYS

-360 QNANASKQEPKSTE
+360 QNANAFKQESADKIEKPEKRESTE
-374 KIEQAERI
+374 
-382 EGTEKKE
+382 TP
-389 KLETRENTETLQTLM
+389 QTPM

-428 ELGEVFEKNIRFIDF
+428 ELGAVFEKNIRFIDF

-455 ATDKDKELL
+455 ATHKDKELL

-477 VFGKGENIKIALKHH
+477 VFGKGENIKIALKNHS
-492 LENKS
+492 ENKS
-497 TLETQEIKDF
+497 ALEEIKEF
-507 KISSLREK
+507 KFPSLK
-515 ILPKPTIETTAE
+515 PKPTTETT
-527 TKENDTKE
+527 DR
-535 AVGKALQTKENDT
+535 
-548 KEAVGKALQTKEND
+548 
-562 TKEAVGKA
+562 
-570 LQTKENDTKEAVGK
+570 
-584 ALQTKENDT
+584 
-593 KETKETQPKQAPT
+593 
-606 ALQEFMANH
+606 
-615 SELIEEIKSEFEIKS
+615 KS
-630 VELL
+630 VV

>member
-62 CETGPK
+62 CEEGPK

-259 EARLQERY
+259 EARLKERY

-349 QSKESVLKPLN
+349 QAPFN
-360 QNANASKQEPKSTE
+360 QSPSISYNAPKQEFKGTE

-382 EGTEKKE
+382 EGTEKRE
-389 KLETRENTETLQTLM
+389 KLEKRENAETPQTPM

-428 ELGEVFEKNIRFIDF
+428 ELGAVFEKNIRFIDF

-455 ATDKDKELL
+455 ATNKDKELL

-470 VKSIVDG
+470 VKGIVDG
-477 VFGKGENIKIALKHH
+477 VFGKGENIKIALKNH

-497 TLETQEIKDF
+497 AREETKEIKDF

-515 ILPKPTIETTAE
+515 ILPKPTTETTAE
-527 TKENDTKE
+527 MQEKETKEAAEKETKEKEVQENDTKE
-535 AVGKALQTKENDT
+535 VQ
-548 KEAVGKALQTKEND
+548 
-562 TKEAVGKA
+562 
-570 LQTKENDTKEAVGK
+570 
-584 ALQTKENDT
+584 
-593 KETKETQPKQAPT
+593 ETQPKETPT

>member
-194 VSYETSALEKL
+194 VSYESSALEKL

-267 AILENYETESV
+267 AILENYETEGV

-283 LFLKAKLLSPDSYS
+283 LFLKAKLLSPDTYS

-360 QNANASKQEPKSTE
+360 QNANAPKQEFKGTE

-382 EGTEKKE
+382 EGTEK
-389 KLETRENTETLQTLM
+389 RENTETPQTPM

-428 ELGEVFEKNIRFIDF
+428 ELGAVFEKNIRFIDF

-455 ATDKDKELL
+455 ATNKDKELL

-497 TLETQEIKDF
+497 AREETKEVKDF

-515 ILPKPTIETTAE
+515 ILPKPTTETTAE
-527 TKENDTKE
+527 MQENDTKE
-535 AVGKALQTKENDT
+535 AVGKVLQTKENDT
-548 KEAVGKALQTKEND
+548 KEVQEKEIKEN
-562 TKEAVGKA
+562 E
-570 LQTKENDTKEAVGK
+570 
-584 ALQTKENDT
+584 T
-593 KETKETQPKQAPT
+593 KETKEAQPKEAPT

>member
-62 CETGPK
+62 CEEGPK

-283 LFLKAKLLSPDSYS
+283 LFLKAKLLSPDAYS

-360 QNANASKQEPKSTE
+360 QNANAFKQESAD
-374 KIEQAERI
+374 KIEKP
-382 EGTEKKE
+382 EKKE
-389 KLETRENTETLQTLM
+389 SAETPQTPM

-428 ELGEVFEKNIRFIDF
+428 ELGAVFEKNIRFIDF

-455 ATDKDKELL
+455 ATHKDKELL

-477 VFGKGENIKIALKHH
+477 VFGKGENIKIALKNHS
-492 LENKS
+492 ENKS
-497 TLETQEIKDF
+497 ALEVVKEF
-507 KISSLREK
+507 KFPYSK
-515 ILPKPTIETTAE
+515 PKPTTETTAE
-527 TKENDTKE
+527 MKE
-535 AVGKALQTKENDT
+535 
-548 KEAVGKALQTKEND
+548 
-562 TKEAVGKA
+562 
-570 LQTKENDTKEAVGK
+570 
-584 ALQTKENDT
+584 
-593 KETKETQPKQAPT
+593 KETKEIQETQPKETPT
-606 ALQEFMANH
+606 ALQEFMTNH
-615 SELIEEIKSEFEIKS
+615 SDLIEEIKSEFEIKS

>member
-62 CETGPK
+62 CEEGPK
-68 AVPCDTCIQ
+68 AVPCDTCTQ

-297 ILLIERFFKIIMSSL
+297 ILLIERFFKIIMSGL

-349 QSKESVLKPLN
+349 QSKESALKPLN
-360 QNANASKQEPKSTE
+360 QNANAFKQESKSAE
-374 KIEQAERI
+374 KIEKPEKRESAE
-382 EGTEKKE
+382 TP
-389 KLETRENTETLQTLM
+389 QTSM

-428 ELGEVFEKNIRFIDF
+428 ELGAVFEKNIRFIDF

-455 ATDKDKELL
+455 ATNKDKELL

-477 VFGKGENIKIALKHH
+477 VFGKGENIKIALKNHS
-492 LENKS
+492 ENKS
-497 TLETQEIKDF
+497 ALEVVKEF
-507 KISSLREK
+507 KFPYSK
-515 ILPKPTIETTAE
+515 PKPTTETTAE
-527 TKENDTKE
+527 TKEKE
-535 AVGKALQTKENDT
+535 IKEKEVQENDT
-548 KEAVGKALQTKEND
+548 KEVQ
-562 TKEAVGKA
+562 
-570 LQTKENDTKEAVGK
+570 
-584 ALQTKENDT
+584 
-593 KETKETQPKQAPT
+593 ETQPKETPT

-615 SELIEEIKSEFEIKS
+615 SNLIEEIKSEFEIKS

>member
-62 CETGPK
+62 CEEGPK

-382 EGTEKKE
+382 EGTEKRE
-389 KLETRENTETLQTLM
+389 KLEKRENAEAPQTPM

-428 ELGEVFEKNIRFIDF
+428 ELGAVFEKNIRFIDF

-455 ATDKDKELL
+455 AADKDKELL

-477 VFGKGENIKIALKHH
+477 VFGKGENIKIALRNHS
-492 LENKS
+492 ENKS
-497 TLETQEIKDF
+497 AREETKEVKDF

-515 ILPKPTIETTAE
+515 ILSQPTIETTAE

-562 TKEAVGKA
+562 TKEV
-570 LQTKENDTKEAVGK
+570 KEKEV
-584 ALQTKENDT
+584 QEKEVQENET
-593 KETKETQPKQAPT
+593 KETKETQPKEAPT

-615 SELIEEIKSEFEIKS
+615 SNLIEEIKSEFEIKS